1 MGAVRPGRP
10 DTEEQNKMCR
20 SVLGLLLVVTICQAQ
35 EDGDNTETRILSN
48 QNTAAVTGA
57 ALGLGIGIAG
67 SILVGKLIEDATKCK
82 PQDVQPP
89 AFGRFLPDLLNLHG
103 GPCHTRKPQ
112 SSYKQPQSSYRQPQQ
127 YPSPGYVIPSP
138 SNQYQQS
145 VPSGY
150 TPPTSQKPTVTNGYN
165 VPNLHKQ
172 TISGG
177 YSVPNLQ
184 KPTVTSGYDVPNNA
198 EKQTISSEYSVPNLH
213 KPTVSNGYKLNQPTN
228 VYQPSTKAPKNKY
241 SPVASSQNLYTQTIP
256 HKASVDAPKDVIE
269 LVNTEYND
277 FTLTPNFAI
286 QPRTLAEEDL
296 AKPGMER
303 KPKSFNP
310 SKQTDQSQH
319 NAPNAFTL
327 GGKANLE
334 QRFSQA
340 AAHKPQVDAV
350 KFESSP
356 RDTKAQNQGVFFE
369 EASAHKSVPEAP
381 RSSLSLQSNKLQ
393 REAKQLRNTKSIFQ
407 QTKLHKAEPDAPLT
421 ANRQGKSLSN
431 LEKSKDLVEF
441 DPVPVLG
448 KEKKSAPFIEEF
460 QPISGS
466 VFSPVPETLDISS
479 PSNGIARAK
488 SPKLFGKGILRLNN

>member
-1 MGAVRPGRP
+1 MG

-20 SVLGLLLVVTICQAQ
+20 DVLCLLLVVTISQAQ
-35 EDGDNTETRILSN
+35 EDSDNTETRILSN

-103 GPCHTRKPQ
+103 GPCHTRQPQ
-112 SSYKQPQSSYRQPQQ
+112 SSYKQPQPQQ

-138 SNQYQQS
+138 STQYQQA
-145 VPSGY
+145 V
-150 TPPTSQKPTVTNGYN
+150 PPTSQKPTVTNGYN
-165 VPNLHKQ
+165 VPNVQKQ
-172 TISGG
+172 TISSG

-184 KPTVTSGYDVPNNA
+184 KPTGTSG
-198 EKQTISSEYSVPNLH
+198 YSVPNLH
-213 KPTVSNGYKLNQPTN
+213 KPTVTSGYKLNQPT
-228 VYQPSTKAPKNKY
+228 QAPKNIY
-241 SPVASSQNLYTQTIP
+241 SPVASSQNLYTETSP

-269 LVNTEYND
+269 LVNHDYSEYND

-286 QPRTLAEEDL
+286 QSRALTQEDL
-296 AKPGMER
+296 VQPGKER

-310 SKQTDQSQH
+310 SKQEDQSQQ
-319 NAPNAFTL
+319 NTPNAFTL

-340 AAHKPQVDAV
+340 AVHKPKVDAV

-356 RDTKAQNQGVFFE
+356 RDTKTENQGIFFE
-369 EASAHKSVPEAP
+369 EAGAHKSVPEAP
-381 RSSLSLQSNKLQ
+381 RSSSSLQASKLQ

-407 QTKLHKAEPDAPLT
+407 QTEIHKAESDAPLT

-431 LEKSKDLVEF
+431 LEKSTDLIEF
-441 DPVPVLG
+441 DPVPVLSR
-448 KEKKSAPFIEEF
+448 EKKNAPFMEEF
-460 QPISGS
+460 QPIS
-466 VFSPVPETLDISS
+466 
-479 PSNGIARAK
+479 
-488 SPKLFGKGILRLNN
+488 

>member
-1 MGAVRPGRP
+1 MGVRPSRA
-10 DTEEQNKMCR
+10 DTEEQEKMCR
-20 SVLGLLLVVTICQAQ
+20 GVLCLLLVVTICQAQ

-103 GPCHTRKPQ
+103 GPCHTR
-112 SSYKQPQSSYRQPQQ
+112 QPQSSYRQPQPQQ

-138 SNQYQQS
+138 STQYQQA
-145 VPSGY
+145 V
-150 TPPTSQKPTVTNGYN
+150 PPTSQKPTVTNGYN
-165 VPNLHKQ
+165 VPNLHK
-172 TISGG
+172 
-177 YSVPNLQ
+177 
-184 KPTVTSGYDVPNNA
+184 PTVTSG
-198 EKQTISSEYSVPNLH
+198 YSVPNLH
-213 KPTVSNGYKLNQPTN
+213 KPTISNGYKLNKPT
-228 VYQPSTKAPKNKY
+228 QAPKNIY
-241 SPVASSQNLYTQTIP
+241 SPVASSQNLYTQTSP

-269 LVNTEYND
+269 LVNHDYNEYND

-286 QPRTLAEEDL
+286 QPRTLAQEDL
-296 AKPGMER
+296 AQPDKER

-334 QRFSQA
+334 QRFSQVV
-340 AAHKPQVDAV
+340 AHKPRVDAV

-356 RDTKAQNQGVFFE
+356 RDTKTQKQGIFFE
-369 EASAHKSVPEAP
+369 ETGAHKSVPEAP
-381 RSSLSLQSNKLQ
+381 RSSSILQASKPQ

-407 QTKLHKAEPDAPLT
+407 QTEIHKAESDAPLT

-431 LEKSKDLVEF
+431 LEKSTDLIEF
-441 DPVPVLG
+441 DPVPVLS
-448 KEKKSAPFIEEF
+448 KEKKNAPFMEEF

-466 VFSPVPETLDISS
+466 VFSRVPETRDISS
-479 PSNGIARAK
+479 PSDGIARAK
-488 SPKLFGKGILRLNN
+488 APKLFGKGILRLNN

>member
-1 MGAVRPGRP
+1 MGVRPSRA
-10 DTEEQNKMCR
+10 DTEEQEKMCR
-20 SVLGLLLVVTICQAQ
+20 GVLCLLLVVTICQAQ

-103 GPCHTRKPQ
+103 GPCHTR
-112 SSYKQPQSSYRQPQQ
+112 QPQSSYRQPQPQQ

-138 SNQYQQS
+138 STQYQQAL
-145 VPSGY
+145 
-150 TPPTSQKPTVTNGYN
+150 PPTSQK
-165 VPNLHKQ
+165 Q
-172 TISGG
+172 TISSG

-184 KPTVTSGYDVPNNA
+184 KPTGTSG
-198 EKQTISSEYSVPNLH
+198 YSVPNLH
-213 KPTVSNGYKLNQPTN
+213 KPTVTSGYSVPNLHKPTISNGYKLNQPT
-228 VYQPSTKAPKNKY
+228 QAPKNIY
-241 SPVASSQNLYTQTIP
+241 SPVASSQNLYTETSP

-269 LVNTEYND
+269 LVNHDYNEYND

-286 QPRTLAEEDL
+286 QPRTLAQEDL
-296 AKPGMER
+296 AQPDKER

-334 QRFSQA
+334 QRFSQVV
-340 AAHKPQVDAV
+340 AHKPRVDAV

-356 RDTKAQNQGVFFE
+356 RDTKTKKQGIFFE
-369 EASAHKSVPEAP
+369 EAGAHKSVPEAP
-381 RSSLSLQSNKLQ
+381 RSSSSLQATKLQ

-407 QTKLHKAEPDAPLT
+407 QTESHKAEPDAPLA

-431 LEKSKDLVEF
+431 LEKSKDSIEF
-441 DPVPVLG
+441 DPVPVLS
-448 KEKKSAPFIEEF
+448 KETKKAPFIEEF

-466 VFSPVPETLDISS
+466 VFSPVPETRDISS

-488 SPKLFGKGILRLNN
+488 APKLFGKGILRLNN

>member
-1 MGAVRPGRP
+1 MGRQSRA

-20 SVLGLLLVVTICQAQ
+20 SVLCLLLVLVTICQAQ
-35 EDGDNTETRILSN
+35 EDSDNTETRILSN

-103 GPCHTRKPQ
+103 GPCHTR
-112 SSYKQPQSSYRQPQQ
+112 QPQSSYRQPQPQQ

-138 SNQYQQS
+138 STQYQQA
-145 VPSGY
+145 V
-150 TPPTSQKPTVTNGYN
+150 PPTSQKPTVTNGYN
-165 VPNLHKQ
+165 VPNVQKQ
-172 TISGG
+172 TISSG

-184 KPTVTSGYDVPNNA
+184 KPTGTSG
-198 EKQTISSEYSVPNLH
+198 YSVPNLH
-213 KPTVSNGYKLNQPTN
+213 KPTVTSGYSVPNLHKPTISNGYKLNQPT
-228 VYQPSTKAPKNKY
+228 QAPKNIY
-241 SPVASSQNLYTQTIP
+241 SPVASSQNLYTQTSP
-256 HKASVDAPKDVIE
+256 HKASVDAPKDVLE
-269 LVNTEYND
+269 LVNNDYKEYND

-286 QPRTLAEEDL
+286 QPRTLAQEDL
-296 AKPGMER
+296 AQPGKGR

-327 GGKANLE
+327 GGKANLK

-340 AAHKPQVDAV
+340 AAHKPKVNAV

-356 RDTKAQNQGVFFE
+356 RDTKTENQGIFFE
-369 EASAHKSVPEAP
+369 EADAHKSVPEAP
-381 RSSLSLQSNKLQ
+381 RSSSSLQARKLQ

-407 QTKLHKAEPDAPLT
+407 QTESHKAEPDAPLA
-421 ANRQGKSLSN
+421 ANRQGKSISN
-431 LEKSKDLVEF
+431 LEKSKDSIEF
-441 DPVPVLG
+441 DPVPVLS
-448 KEKKSAPFIEEF
+448 KETKKAPFIEEF

-466 VFSPVPETLDISS
+466 VFSPVPETRDISS

-488 SPKLFGKGILRLNN
+488 APKLFGKGILRLNN

>member
-1 MGAVRPGRP
+1 MGAVRPSRA

-20 SVLGLLLVVTICQAQ
+20 SVLCLLLVLVTICQAQ

-103 GPCHTRKPQ
+103 GPCHTR
-112 SSYKQPQSSYRQPQQ
+112 QPQSSYRQPQPQQ

-138 SNQYQQS
+138 STQYQQA

-150 TPPTSQKPTVTNGYN
+150 TPPTSQKPTVISGYN

-172 TISGG
+172 TIS
-177 YSVPNLQ
+177 
-184 KPTVTSGYDVPNNA
+184 SG
-198 EKQTISSEYSVPNLH
+198 YSVPNLH
-213 KPTVSNGYKLNQPTN
+213 KPTVSNGYKLNKPTN
-228 VYQPSTKAPKNKY
+228 VYQKPTQAPKNIY
-241 SPVASSQNLYTQTIP
+241 APVASSQNLYTQTSP
-256 HKASVDAPKDVIE
+256 HKASVDAPKDAIE
-269 LVNTEYND
+269 LVNHDYNEYND

-286 QPRTLAEEDL
+286 QPRTLAQEDL
-296 AKPGMER
+296 AQPGKER

-310 SKQTDQSQH
+310 RKQEDQSQH
-319 NAPNAFTL
+319 KAPNAFTL
-327 GGKANLE
+327 GGKVNLE

-340 AAHKPQVDAV
+340 AAHKPKVDAV
-350 KFESSP
+350 KFESSSE
-356 RDTKAQNQGVFFE
+356 DTKTQNQGIFFQ
-369 EASAHKSVPEAP
+369 EAGAHKSVPEAP
-381 RSSLSLQSNKLQ
+381 RSSSSLQATKLQ

-407 QTKLHKAEPDAPLT
+407 QTELHKAEPDAPLT
-421 ANRQGKSLSN
+421 ANRQGKSISS
-431 LEKSKDLVEF
+431 LEKSKDLIEF
-441 DPVPVLG
+441 APVPVLS
-448 KEKKSAPFIEEF
+448 KETKKAPFIEEF

-466 VFSPVPETLDISS
+466 VFSPVPETRDISS

-488 SPKLFGKGILRLNN
+488 APKLFGKGILRLNN

>member
-1 MGAVRPGRP
+1 MGVRPSRA
-10 DTEEQNKMCR
+10 DTEEQEKMCR
-20 SVLGLLLVVTICQAQ
+20 GVLCLLLVVTICQAQ

-103 GPCHTRKPQ
+103 GPCHTR
-112 SSYKQPQSSYRQPQQ
+112 QPQSSYRQPQPQQ

-138 SNQYQQS
+138 STQYQQAVS
-145 VPSGY
+145 SGY

-165 VPNLHKQ
+165 VPD
-172 TISGG
+172 
-177 YSVPNLQ
+177 LQ
-184 KPTVTSGYDVPNNA
+184 KPTVTSG
-198 EKQTISSEYSVPNLH
+198 YSVPNLH
-213 KPTVSNGYKLNQPTN
+213 KPTVTSGYSVPNLHKPTISNGYKLNQPT
-228 VYQPSTKAPKNKY
+228 QAPKNIY
-241 SPVASSQNLYTQTIP
+241 SPVASSQNLYTETSP

-269 LVNTEYND
+269 LVNHDYNEYND

-286 QPRTLAEEDL
+286 QPRTLAQEDL
-296 AKPGMER
+296 AQPDKER

-340 AAHKPQVDAV
+340 VAHKPRVDAV

-356 RDTKAQNQGVFFE
+356 RDTKTQKQGIFFE
-369 EASAHKSVPEAP
+369 ETGAHKSVPEAP
-381 RSSLSLQSNKLQ
+381 RSSSILQASKLQ

-407 QTKLHKAEPDAPLT
+407 QTEIHKAESDAPLT

-431 LEKSKDLVEF
+431 LEKSKDLIEF
-441 DPVPVLG
+441 DPVPVLS
-448 KEKKSAPFIEEF
+448 KEKKNAPFTEEF

-466 VFSPVPETLDISS
+466 VFSPVPETRDIS
-479 PSNGIARAK
+479 PSDGIARAK
-488 SPKLFGKGILRLNN
+488 APKLFGKGILRLNN

>member
-1 MGAVRPGRP
+1 L
-10 DTEEQNKMCR
+10 
-20 SVLGLLLVVTICQAQ
+20 VLVTICQAQ

-89 AFGRFLPDLLNLHG
+89 AFGRFLPDLLNLNG
-103 GPCHTRKPQ
+103 GPCHTR
-112 SSYKQPQSSYRQPQQ
+112 QPQSSYRQPQPQQ

-138 SNQYQQS
+138 STQYQQA

-172 TISGG
+172 TISSGYSVPNLKKPTVSNGYNVPNAQKQTFSSG

-184 KPTVTSGYDVPNNA
+184 KPTV
-198 EKQTISSEYSVPNLH
+198 
-213 KPTVSNGYKLNQPTN
+213 SNVYNLNQPTN
-228 VYQPSTKAPKNKY
+228 VYQQPTQAPKNTY
-241 SPVASSQNLYTQTIP
+241 SPVASSQNLYTQTSP
-256 HKASVDAPKDVIE
+256 HKASVDAPKDAIE
-269 LVNTEYND
+269 LVNHDYNEYND

-286 QPRTLAEEDL
+286 QPRTLAQEDL
-296 AKPGMER
+296 AQPGKER

-310 SKQTDQSQH
+310 SKQEDQLQQ

-340 AAHKPQVDAV
+340 AAHKPKVDAV
-350 KFESSP
+350 KFESSSE
-356 RDTKAQNQGVFFE
+356 DTKTQNQGIFFQ
-369 EASAHKSVPEAP
+369 EAGAHKSVPEAP
-381 RSSLSLQSNKLQ
+381 RSSSSLQARKLQ

-407 QTKLHKAEPDAPLT
+407 QTELHKAEPDAPLT

-431 LEKSKDLVEF
+431 LEKSKDLIEF
-441 DPVPVLG
+441 DPVPVLS
-448 KEKKSAPFIEEF
+448 KEKKNAPFMEEF

-466 VFSPVPETLDISS
+466 VFSPVPETRDISS
-479 PSNGIARAK
+479 PSDGIARAK
-488 SPKLFGKGILRLNN
+488 APKLFGKGILRLNN

>member
-1 MGAVRPGRP
+1 L
-10 DTEEQNKMCR
+10 
-20 SVLGLLLVVTICQAQ
+20 VLVTICQAQ

-103 GPCHTRKPQ
+103 GPCHTR
-112 SSYKQPQSSYRQPQQ
+112 QPQSSYRQPQPQQ

-138 SNQYQQS
+138 STQYQQA
-145 VPSGY
+145 V
-150 TPPTSQKPTVTNGYN
+150 PPTSQKPTVTNGYN
-165 VPNLHKQ
+165 VPNVQKQ
-172 TISGG
+172 TISSG

-184 KPTVTSGYDVPNNA
+184 KPTGTSG
-198 EKQTISSEYSVPNLH
+198 YSVPNLH
-213 KPTVSNGYKLNQPTN
+213 KPTVTSGYSVPNLHKPTISNGYKLNQPT
-228 VYQPSTKAPKNKY
+228 QAPKNIY
-241 SPVASSQNLYTQTIP
+241 SPVASSQNLYTETSP

-269 LVNTEYND
+269 LVNHDYNEYND

-286 QPRTLAEEDL
+286 QPRTLAQEDL
-296 AKPGMER
+296 AQPDKER

-334 QRFSQA
+334 QRFSQVV
-340 AAHKPQVDAV
+340 AHKPRVDAV

-356 RDTKAQNQGVFFE
+356 RDTKTQKQGIFFE
-369 EASAHKSVPEAP
+369 ETGAHKSVPEAP
-381 RSSLSLQSNKLQ
+381 RSSSILQASKLQ

-407 QTKLHKAEPDAPLT
+407 QTEIHKAESDAPLT

-431 LEKSKDLVEF
+431 LEKSKDLIEF
-441 DPVPVLG
+441 DPVPVLS
-448 KEKKSAPFIEEF
+448 KEKKNAPFMEEF

-466 VFSPVPETLDISS
+466 VFSPVPETRDISS
-479 PSNGIARAK
+479 PSDGIARAK
-488 SPKLFGKGILRLNN
+488 APKLFGKGILRLNN

>member
-1 MGAVRPGRP
+1 MG

-20 SVLGLLLVVTICQAQ
+20 DVLCLLLVVTICQAQ

-103 GPCHTRKPQ
+103 GPCHTR
-112 SSYKQPQSSYRQPQQ
+112 QPQSSYRQPQPQQ

-138 SNQYQQS
+138 STQYQQA

-172 TISGG
+172 TIS
-177 YSVPNLQ
+177 
-184 KPTVTSGYDVPNNA
+184 SG
-198 EKQTISSEYSVPNLH
+198 YSVPNLH
-213 KPTVSNGYKLNQPTN
+213 KPTVSNGYNVPNAQKQTISSGYSVPDLHKPTN
-228 VYQPSTKAPKNKY
+228 VYQKPTQAPKNIY
-241 SPVASSQNLYTQTIP
+241 SPVASSQNLYTQTSP
-256 HKASVDAPKDVIE
+256 HKASVDAPKDVVE
-269 LVNTEYND
+269 LVNHDYNEYND

-286 QPRTLAEEDL
+286 QPRTLAQEDL
-296 AKPGMER
+296 AQPGKER

-310 SKQTDQSQH
+310 SKQEDHSQQ

-356 RDTKAQNQGVFFE
+356 RDTKTQNQGIFFE

-381 RSSLSLQSNKLQ
+381 RSSPSLQSNKLLSD
-393 REAKQLRNTKSIFQ
+393 AKLSRNTKSIFQ
-407 QTKLHKAEPDAPLT
+407 QTESHKAEPNAPLT

-431 LEKSKDLVEF
+431 LEKSKDLIEF
-441 DPVPVLG
+441 DPVPVLSKG
-448 KEKKSAPFIEEF
+448 KKKAPFIEEF

-488 SPKLFGKGILRLNN
+488 APKLFGKGILRLNN

>member
-1 MGAVRPGRP
+1 MG

-20 SVLGLLLVVTICQAQ
+20 DVLCLLLVVTISQAQ
-35 EDGDNTETRILSN
+35 EDSDNTETRILSN

-103 GPCHTRKPQ
+103 GPCHTR
-112 SSYKQPQSSYRQPQQ
+112 QPQSSYRQPQPQQ

-138 SNQYQQS
+138 STQYPQA

-165 VPNLHKQ
+165 VPNLHK
-172 TISGG
+172 
-177 YSVPNLQ
+177 
-184 KPTVTSGYDVPNNA
+184 PTVTSGYTVPNVQ
-198 EKQTISSEYSVPNLH
+198 KPTISSGYSVPNLH
-213 KPTVSNGYKLNQPTN
+213 KPTISNGYKLNQPTN
-228 VYQPSTKAPKNKY
+228 VYQRPTQAPKNTY
-241 SPVASSQNLYTQTIP
+241 SPVASSQNLYTQTSP

-269 LVNTEYND
+269 LVNHDYNEYND

-286 QPRTLAEEDL
+286 QPRTLAQEDL
-296 AKPGMER
+296 AQPGKER

-310 SKQTDQSQH
+310 RKQEDQSQH
-319 NAPNAFTL
+319 KAPNAFTL
-327 GGKANLE
+327 GGKVNLE

-340 AAHKPQVDAV
+340 AAHKPKVDAV

-356 RDTKAQNQGVFFE
+356 RDTKTENQGIFFE
-369 EASAHKSVPEAP
+369 EADAHKSVPEAP
-381 RSSLSLQSNKLQ
+381 RSSSSLQAIKLQ

-407 QTKLHKAEPDAPLT
+407 QTEVHKAEPDASLT

-431 LEKSKDLVEF
+431 LEKSKDLIEF
-441 DPVPVLG
+441 DPVPVLSKG
-448 KEKKSAPFIEEF
+448 KKKAPFIEEF

-488 SPKLFGKGILRLNN
+488 APKLFGKGILRSNN

>member
-1 MGAVRPGRP
+1 MGVRPSRA
-10 DTEEQNKMCR
+10 DTEEQEKMCR
-20 SVLGLLLVVTICQAQ
+20 GVLCLLLVVTICQAQ

-89 AFGRFLPDLLNLHG
+89 AFGRFLPDLLNLNG
-103 GPCHTRKPQ
+103 GPCHTR
-112 SSYKQPQSSYRQPQQ
+112 QPQSSYRQPQPQQ

-138 SNQYQQS
+138 STQYQQA
-145 VPSGY
+145 VPSSY
-150 TPPTSQKPTVTNGYN
+150 TPPTSQKPTVTNGYTPPTSQKPTVISGYN

-172 TISGG
+172 TIS
-177 YSVPNLQ
+177 
-184 KPTVTSGYDVPNNA
+184 SG
-198 EKQTISSEYSVPNLH
+198 YSVPNLH
-213 KPTVSNGYKLNQPTN
+213 KPTVSNGYKLNKPTN
-228 VYQPSTKAPKNKY
+228 VYQKPTQAPKNIY
-241 SPVASSQNLYTQTIP
+241 APVASSQNLYTQTSP
-256 HKASVDAPKDVIE
+256 HKASVDAPKDAIE
-269 LVNTEYND
+269 LVNHDYNEYND

-286 QPRTLAEEDL
+286 QPRTLAQEDL
-296 AKPGMER
+296 AQPGKER

-310 SKQTDQSQH
+310 RKQEDQSQH

-327 GGKANLE
+327 GGKSNLE

-340 AAHKPQVDAV
+340 AVHKPKVDAV

-356 RDTKAQNQGVFFE
+356 RDTKTENQGIFFE
-369 EASAHKSVPEAP
+369 EADVHKSVPEAP
-381 RSSLSLQSNKLQ
+381 RSSSSLQARKLQ

-407 QTKLHKAEPDAPLT
+407 QTESHKAEPDAPLA

-431 LEKSKDLVEF
+431 LEKSKDSIEF
-441 DPVPVLG
+441 DPVPVLS
-448 KEKKSAPFIEEF
+448 KETKKAPFIEEF

-466 VFSPVPETLDISS
+466 VFSPVPKLWIS
-479 PSNGIARAK
+479 PLHPMALQEK
-488 SPKLFGKGILRLNN
+488 

>member
-1 MGAVRPGRP
+1 MGAVRPIRA

-20 SVLGLLLVVTICQAQ
+20 GVLCLLLVVVTICQAQ

-103 GPCHTRKPQ
+103 GPCHTR
-112 SSYKQPQSSYRQPQQ
+112 QPQSSYRQPQPQQ

-138 SNQYQQS
+138 STQYQQA
-145 VPSGY
+145 V
-150 TPPTSQKPTVTNGYN
+150 PPTSQKPTVTNGYN
-165 VPNLHKQ
+165 VPNVQ
-172 TISGG
+172 
-177 YSVPNLQ
+177 
-184 KPTVTSGYDVPNNA
+184 
-198 EKQTISSEYSVPNLH
+198 KQTISSGYSVPNLH
-213 KPTVSNGYKLNQPTN
+213 KPTISNGYKLNQPT
-228 VYQPSTKAPKNKY
+228 QAPKDIY
-241 SPVASSQNLYTQTIP
+241 SPVASSQNLYTETSP

-269 LVNTEYND
+269 LVNHDYNEYND

-286 QPRTLAEEDL
+286 QPRTLAQEDL
-296 AKPGMER
+296 AQPDKER

-334 QRFSQA
+334 QRFSQVV
-340 AAHKPQVDAV
+340 AHKPRVDAV

-356 RDTKAQNQGVFFE
+356 RDTKTQKQGIFFE
-369 EASAHKSVPEAP
+369 ETGAHKSVPEAP
-381 RSSLSLQSNKLQ
+381 RSSSILQASKLQ

-407 QTKLHKAEPDAPLT
+407 QTEIHKAELDAPLT

-431 LEKSKDLVEF
+431 LEKSTDLIEF
-441 DPVPVLG
+441 DPVPVLS
-448 KEKKSAPFIEEF
+448 KEKKNAPFMEEF

-466 VFSPVPETLDISS
+466 VFSPVPKLWIS
-479 PSNGIARAK
+479 PLHPMALQEK
-488 SPKLFGKGILRLNN
+488 

>member
-1 MGAVRPGRP
+1 MG

-20 SVLGLLLVVTICQAQ
+20 DVLCLLLVVTICQAQ

-48 QNTAAVTGA
+48 QNTAAVTRA

-103 GPCHTRKPQ
+103 GPCHTR
-112 SSYKQPQSSYRQPQQ
+112 QPQSSYRQPQPQQ

-138 SNQYQQS
+138 STQYQQA
-145 VPSGY
+145 V
-150 TPPTSQKPTVTNGYN
+150 PPTSQKPTVTNGY
-165 VPNLHKQ
+165 
-172 TISGG
+172 
-177 YSVPNLQ
+177 SVPNLQ
-184 KPTVTSGYDVPNNA
+184 KPTGTSG
-198 EKQTISSEYSVPNLH
+198 YSVPNLH
-213 KPTVSNGYKLNQPTN
+213 KPTVTSGYSVPNLHKPTISNGYKLNQPT
-228 VYQPSTKAPKNKY
+228 QAPKNIY
-241 SPVASSQNLYTQTIP
+241 SPVASSQNLYTETSP

-269 LVNTEYND
+269 LVNHDYNEYND

-286 QPRTLAEEDL
+286 QPRTLAQEDL
-296 AKPGMER
+296 AQPDKER

-334 QRFSQA
+334 QRFSQVV
-340 AAHKPQVDAV
+340 AHKPRVDAV

-356 RDTKAQNQGVFFE
+356 RDTKTQNQGIFFE
-369 EASAHKSVPEAP
+369 EADAHKSVPEAP
-381 RSSLSLQSNKLQ
+381 RSSSSLQAIKLQ

-407 QTKLHKAEPDAPLT
+407 QTESHKAEPDAPLT
-421 ANRQGKSLSN
+421 ANRQGKSISS
-431 LEKSKDLVEF
+431 LEKSKDLIEF
-441 DPVPVLG
+441 DPVPVLS
-448 KEKKSAPFIEEF
+448 KETKKAPFIEEF

-488 SPKLFGKGILRLNN
+488 APKLFGKGILRSNN